1 MSGKHKKIF
10 SKKDKLRVRKSYYT
24 FTREYPKY
32 IEVET
37 TGRRI
42 TPKTVR
48 KAVLYCIAFLLIS
61 SVSFFAVKLAINISY
76 APIEEVQQI
85 TQQTDLNDKIL
96 TQGLKALYMPY
107 EKMGDEEYIKDL
119 IKQIK
124 KKNANSV
131 VIDFKTAEGRLCYTS
146 LEENAII
153 ASAALYDNDTARSAI
168 GMFTQAGIAVAGRIY
183 CFSDSRLA
191 EAKGDVAVKYMG
203 TEVNW
208 LDGSDESGGKSWLNP
223 YSKSVR
229 NYIAGVAEEIS
240 NLGVGILILEDLQ
253 FPSSENTS
261 SATYPGEKDMQG
273 RNAALRSTLL
283 KVKNSLPEKALLIVS
298 QSATDASQGNE
309 NIYYGTLSDIDY
321 YGVAVDSAERPLGV
335 AVDKKT
341 DYISVLSMYSSV
353 AGRFQGKTVIPIVD
367 IQEYS
372 RSYFRAMKKS
382 GFESFIL
389 YSANG
394 EYK

>member
-48 KAVLYCIAFLLIS
+48 KAVLYFIAFLLIS

-107 EKMGDEEYIKDL
+107 EKMGDEEYIRDL

-273 RNAALRSTLL
+273 RNEALRSTLL
-283 KVKNSLPEKALLIVS
+283 KVKNSLPENALLIVS

>member
-124 KKNANSV
+124 K
-131 VIDFKTAEGRLCYTS
+131 C
-146 LEENAII
+146 
-153 ASAALYDNDTARSAI
+153 
-168 GMFTQAGIAVAGRIY
+168 
-183 CFSDSRLA
+183 
-191 EAKGDVAVKYMG
+191 
-203 TEVNW
+203 
-208 LDGSDESGGKSWLNP
+208 
-223 YSKSVR
+223 
-229 NYIAGVAEEIS
+229 
-240 NLGVGILILEDLQ
+240 
-253 FPSSENTS
+253 
-261 SATYPGEKDMQG
+261 
-273 RNAALRSTLL
+273 
-283 KVKNSLPEKALLIVS
+283 
-298 QSATDASQGNE
+298 
-309 NIYYGTLSDIDY
+309 
-321 YGVAVDSAERPLGV
+321 
-335 AVDKKT
+335 
-341 DYISVLSMYSSV
+341 
-353 AGRFQGKTVIPIVD
+353 
-367 IQEYS
+367 
-372 RSYFRAMKKS
+372 MK
-382 GFESFIL
+382 
-389 YSANG
+389 
-394 EYK
+394 